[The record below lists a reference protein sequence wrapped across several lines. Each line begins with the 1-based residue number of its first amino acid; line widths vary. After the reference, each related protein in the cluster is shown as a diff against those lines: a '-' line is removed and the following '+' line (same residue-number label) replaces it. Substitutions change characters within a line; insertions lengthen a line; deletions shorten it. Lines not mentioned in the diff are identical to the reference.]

1 MAGAPVRL
9 KVLAIIAALWFV
21 GTVFGDDGSLSV
33 SFEGAGTKF
42 VQRHTHKDA
51 EPFKGWLAVNVTNSG
66 SVSWGGFHFQIVDV
80 GFDVSEVDF
89 IAARPYEPTS
99 VQKLNGWAIDNNV
112 VGARMDL
119 NFRDDP
125 VLPGGSSSF
134 AIYTDNTRGRNSFGI
149 ELYPTPVPAVVT
161 MAQVYAV
168 TAAVMLAIG
177 LAGFWRRRRRAVKA
191 AAAGQAQS

>member
-1 MAGAPVRL
+1 MRS
-9 KVLAIIAALWFV
+9 KFLAIIAALWFA
-21 GTVFGDDGSLSV
+21 GMVFGDDGSLSV
-33 SFEGAGTKF
+33 SFEGAGAKF

-89 IAARPYEPTS
+89 MTARPYEPTS
-99 VQKLNGWAIDNNV
+99 VQKLNDWAIDNNV

-119 NFRDDP
+119 DFRDDP
-125 VLPGGSSSF
+125 ILPGGSSSF
-134 AIYTDNTRGRNSFGI
+134 AIYTDNTRGRKSFGI
-149 ELYPTPVPAVVT
+149 ELYPTPVPAAVT

-168 TAAVMLAIG
+168 TAAVMLVIG
-177 LAGFWRRRRRAVKA
+177 LAGFWRRHRRAGKA
-191 AAAGQAQS
+191 AAMGQTQSEAS